1 MEITEK
7 EAQDCNGDLC
17 LNSEHAEHCKGYE
30 YKVVRSVGP
39 KLTRKFLIDEEKFLQ
54 DKFGVGPLNMRLKI
68 CKCNKCHEEFMLLK
82 IDCGTYSHEQI
93 YLSKLP

>member
-1 MEITEK
+1 MSN
-7 EAQDCNGDLC
+7 Q
-17 LNSEHAEHCKGYE
+17 HAEHCKGYD

-39 KLTRKFLIDEEKFLQ
+39 KLTRKFLTDEKKFLQ

-68 CKCNKCHEEFMLLK
+68 CKCNKCHEEFILLK

>member
-1 MEITEK
+1 MSN
-7 EAQDCNGDLC
+7 Q
-17 LNSEHAEHCKGYE
+17 HAEHCKGYD

-39 KLTRKFLIDEEKFLQ
+39 KLTSKFLKDEKNILQ
-54 DKFGVGPLNMRLKI
+54 DKVGVGPRNMRLKI

-82 IDCGTYSHEQI
+82 IDCGTYSLEQI